1 MKKQKLYLVV
11 KIILLIAIVF
21 PIIICIMINTVLKDK
36 FDVYNSTNF
45 IIFLIIEFIN
55 IFILIKLINKKDV
68 NNKVFI
74 LIICYLIISALI
86 SVFHLGYTII
96 PEGQKSELM
105 GLGLKES
112 YRSIYGINITKL
124 VDNFFW
130 FNIYKYC
137 YYLIDYF
144 CINLLNSNIFL
155 YILIYK
161 W

>member
-36 FDVYNSTNF
+36 LDVYNSTNF

-86 SVFHLGYTII
+86 PVFHLVYTII

-124 VDNFFW
+124 VDNFF
-130 FNIYKYC
+130 
-137 YYLIDYF
+137 
-144 CINLLNSNIFL
+144 
-155 YILIYK
+155 
-161 W
+161 

>member
-45 IIFLIIEFIN
+45 IIFIIIEFIN
-55 IFILIKLINKKDV
+55 IFILFKLINKKDV
-68 NNKVFI
+68 NKKVFI

-86 SVFHLGYTII
+86 PVFHLGYTII

-124 VDNFFW
+124 VDNFF
-130 FNIYKYC
+130 
-137 YYLIDYF
+137 
-144 CINLLNSNIFL
+144 
-155 YILIYK
+155 
-161 W
+161 